1 MLIQFFVEKITLDI
15 LNRKTQLLKQY
26 NREMETKQTF

>member
-1 MLIQFFVEKITLDI
+1 MPVFIFVEKIKLDI

-26 NREMETKQTF
+26 NREIETKQTF